1 MIHNETVNIWTHLL
15 GAVIMIFFIF
25 EGIAYE
31 MEESHVLG
39 KALIHNTV
47 KPYKQ
52 PLNIQGE
59 MQNFEDLCLLLNQD
73 LEEGEEPF

>member
-1 MIHNETVNIWTHLL
+1 MVHNETVNIWTHLL
-15 GAVIMIFFIF
+15 GAIIIFFLIF

-39 KALIHNTV
+39 KALIHHAV

-52 PLNIQGE
+52 TAFPSSQGL
-59 MQNFEDLCLLLNQD
+59 EDICTLLNQD